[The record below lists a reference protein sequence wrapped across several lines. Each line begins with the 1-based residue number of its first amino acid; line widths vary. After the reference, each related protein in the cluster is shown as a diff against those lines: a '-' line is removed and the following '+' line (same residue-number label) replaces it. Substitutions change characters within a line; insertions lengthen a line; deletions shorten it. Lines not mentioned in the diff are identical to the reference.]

1 MLQTQM
7 VQEDQVE
14 EEQGNLDLLMDQEE
28 LEHQIKVMLVALD
41 IIVLPTFGVV
51 LVVEVLEA
59 LVIMVDLTMKVVLEV
74 EPWQWVE
81 MESILKF

>member
-1 MLQTQM
+1 L
-7 VQEDQVE
+7 
-14 EEQGNLDLLMDQEE
+14 EQ
-28 LEHQIKVMLVALD
+28 QIKVMLVALD

-51 LVVEVLEA
+51 LAVVVLEA
-59 LVIMVDLTMKVVLEV
+59 LVMMVDLTLKMVLEV